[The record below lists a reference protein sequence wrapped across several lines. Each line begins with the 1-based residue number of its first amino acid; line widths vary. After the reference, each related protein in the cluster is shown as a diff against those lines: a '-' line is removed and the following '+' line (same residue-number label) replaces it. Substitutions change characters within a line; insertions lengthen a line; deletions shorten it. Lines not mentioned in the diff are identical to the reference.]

1 MEEENRLEYV
11 TEQLISC
18 KHDFKYRI
26 EEITSEV
33 EDQVIK

>member
-1 MEEENRLEYV
+1 MEEKNRLEYV
-11 TEQLISC
+11 KEQLISC
-18 KHDFKYRI
+18 KHDFKCRI